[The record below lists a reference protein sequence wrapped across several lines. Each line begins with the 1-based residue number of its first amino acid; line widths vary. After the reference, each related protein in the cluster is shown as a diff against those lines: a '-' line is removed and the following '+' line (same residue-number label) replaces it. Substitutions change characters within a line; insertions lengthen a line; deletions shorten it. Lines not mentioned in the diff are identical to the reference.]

1 MTFGPT
7 SLGCTMNAHT
17 PNRRDFLHSTAAA
30 SLLAAGG
37 TAAAGP
43 NTLAAL
49 GGTPVRKTRFPSWPV
64 LSKNDR
70 DAWGKVLDE
79 GKWCRIDGTYCDQF
93 ERAFAG
99 HMGSRHCTVTAN
111 GTSALYAALNA
122 LGVGPGDEVLV
133 PPYTF
138 VATVNVVL
146 LQYALPVFVDT
157 DRETFQ
163 LDARKLE
170 SAITPRTRCILP
182 VHLGGNPA
190 DLDTI
195 LAVAK
200 KHQLP
205 VLEDACQA
213 HLGEWRGKKLGAVG
227 TAGCF
232 SFQAS
237 KNLNSG
243 EGGAVLSDDD
253 GFMEK
258 CFAFHNNGR
267 RRRGSTYHGFSY
279 STGGANLRM
288 TEFQAALLLQQMTRW
303 EEQSKI
309 RDANAA
315 YLTKHLGAI
324 PGILPMKRYAG
335 CTRNGLHLYM
345 FRFDASQFGG
355 GTRTQFVKALRAE
368 GIPCTPGYTP
378 LNKEPFL
385 RDTFASRGY
394 QQVFGAERLQA
405 YLKHNHCPEN
415 DRLCEEAVWFGQT
428 VLLAKQSDMEQIVE
442 AVRKLHANAPLLAKV
457 T

>member
-1 MTFGPT
+1 MST
-7 SLGCTMNAHT
+7 SR
-17 PNRRDFLHSTAAA
+17 PDRRRFLQTTAAA
-30 SLLAAGG
+30 PLLAAAG
-37 TAAAGP
+37 TAGAAP

-49 GGTPVRKTRFPSWPV
+49 GGTPVRKARFPSWPV
-64 LSKNDR
+64 LDKNDR
-70 DAWGKVLDE
+70 DAWAKVLEE
-79 GKWCRIDGTYCDQF
+79 GRWCRIDGEYCNTF
-93 ERAFAG
+93 EKAFAG
-99 HMGSRHCTVTAN
+99 HMGARHCTVTAN

-122 LGVGPGDEVLV
+122 LGIGPGDEVLV

-163 LDARKLE
+163 MDARKLE
-170 SAITPRTRCILP
+170 AAITPRTTCILP

-195 LAVAK
+195 LAVAN
-200 KHQLP
+200 KHKLP

-213 HLGEWRGKKLGAVG
+213 HLGEWKGKKLGTVG
-227 TAGCF
+227 KAGCF

-253 GFMEK
+253 AFMDR

-267 RRRGSTYHGFSY
+267 GRKGGTYKGFSY

-288 TEFQAALLLQQMTRW
+288 TEFQAALLMQQMTRW
-303 EEQSKI
+303 EEQSKT
-309 RDANAA
+309 RDDNAA
-315 YLTKHLGAI
+315 YLTKQLQEVA
-324 PGILPMKRYAG
+324 GIRPMKSYPG

-345 FRFDASQFGG
+345 FRFDPKEFGG
-355 GTRTQFVKALRAE
+355 GTRPQFVKALRAE

-378 LNKEPFL
+378 LNKEAFL
-385 RDTFASRGY
+385 RDTLESRGY
-394 QQVFGAERLQA
+394 QRVVPVERLRA
-405 YLKHNHCPEN
+405 YWESNRCPEN

-428 VLLAKQSDMEQIVE
+428 VLLAKRTDMDQIAQ
-442 AVRKLHANAPLLAKV
+442 AVRKIRANAGELAKV